1 VRVSTKANIQWG
13 EGISASIASL
23 PLNATT
29 NVRVEAFGRT
39 LLLFFNNTFDSMVTV
54 SADRIFGAAT
64 LYISNPWY
72 APALASISSIQMKS
86 ISSLSVSTAGAFNGL
101 LTKFAVIES
110 TIVPANFALS
120 FDIKP
125 FGTVSGLASII
136 HYSQD
141 NSNIGPKGRIPGM
154 SFKNN
159 NKLIGCSY
167 LGLSGIYEIT
177 CASCYYNQY

>member
-1 VRVSTKANIQWG
+1 MRVATTTNTN
-13 EGISASIASL
+13 EGIGASTASL

-101 LTKFAVIES
+101 LTKLAVYE
-110 TIVPANFALS
+110 TTTVPANFSLS

-125 FGTVSGLASII
+125 LGVSLYQTNII
-136 HYSQD
+136 HYSMD
-141 NSNIGPKGRIPGM
+141 NTDMGPGGRIPGTA
-154 SFKNN
+154 FREKTN
-159 NKLIGCSY
+159 
-167 LGLSGIYEIT
+167 
-177 CASCYYNQY
+177 